1 MIDTP
6 CVIFAGG
13 KSSRMGS
20 DKSLI
25 PFGGFDTMTEYQI
38 DKLQKIFSTIYI
50 SCKDKVKFKS
60 LKNYDSL
67 NFIEED
73 GEIYAPTIGFISV
86 FETLKCDRFFAIS
99 VDTPFIDQVVIK
111 ELFANDKNNSDATIA
126 IVDGKT
132 QPMCGIYHLSLEKQ
146 FKKMVKSNNHKLNYL
161 LKNSNTNYVEFN
173 SKEKFLNI
181 NFPYEYQQA
190 LKMT

>member
-99 VDTPFIDQVVIK
+99 VDTPFIDYEIIKKNFDNDSSGLDAVI
-111 ELFANDKNNSDATIA
+111 AV
-126 IVDGKT
+126 VDGMI
-132 QPMCGIYHLSLEKQ
+132 QPMCGLYHKSMY
-146 FKKMVKSNNHKLNYL
+146 KKFNEMLKDKNYKLGYG
-161 LKNSNTNYVEFN
+161 LKNSNTNFVDF
-173 SKEKFLNI
+173 KCMKKFLNI
-181 NFPYEYQQA
+181 NYPSDYKKA
-190 LKMT
+190 LELI